1 MIQLDD
7 GRPWSANTGKWEQ
20 HLRSFSTFLQEVK
33 TIYAPK
39 EMPKSEKKKQNKTKQ
54 EERFWLVLQISA
66 HKESMAQSQ
75 KKKWCQLNIK
85 YSHSCLLINS
95 KFFSVSIS
103 GKAYHI
109 YVFCVIYRQWT
120 VTELYK
126 LKHLFN
132 WNTELREVC
141 FECCL
146 VNTFG
151 AIWIN
156 LFVFHMFGFCL
167 LLRA

>member
-1 MIQLDD
+1 MTEDHGARQQENENSIYD
-7 GRPWSANTGKWEQ
+7 
-20 HLRSFSTFLQEVK
+20 HLALFCKKLRQFTLQKKCRRVK
-33 TIYAPK
+33 
-39 EMPKSEKKKQNKTKQ
+39 KKTKQNKTKQ

>member
-1 MIQLDD
+1 MTEDHGARQQENENSIYD
-7 GRPWSANTGKWEQ
+7 
-20 HLRSFSTFLQEVK
+20 HLALFCKKLRQFTLQKKCRRVK
-33 TIYAPK
+33 
-39 EMPKSEKKKQNKTKQ
+39 KKTKQNKTKQ

-66 HKESMAQSQ
+66 HMESMAQSQ

>member
-1 MIQLDD
+1 MTEDHGARQQENENSIYD
-7 GRPWSANTGKWEQ
+7 
-20 HLRSFSTFLQEVK
+20 HLALFCKKLRQFTLQKKCRRV
-33 TIYAPK
+33 
-39 EMPKSEKKKQNKTKQ
+39 KKKNKTKQ
-54 EERFWLVLQISA
+54 NKKRDFDSCFKFQPIR
-66 HKESMAQSQ
+66 KGMAQSQ

>member
-1 MIQLDD
+1 MFQLDD
-7 GRPWSANTGKWEQ
+7 GRPWSATTGKWEQ

-39 EMPKSEKKKQNKTKQ
+39 EMPKSEKKNKTKQ

-85 YSHSCLLINS
+85 YSHRCLLINS

>member
-1 MIQLDD
+1 M
-7 GRPWSANTGKWEQ
+7 
-20 HLRSFSTFLQEVK
+20 LQKKCRRVK
-33 TIYAPK
+33 KTT
-39 EMPKSEKKKQNKTKQ
+39 TKQ
-54 EERFWLVLQISA
+54 ERERFCLVLQISA
-66 HKESMAQSQ
+66 DKESLAQSQ

-85 YSHSCLLINS
+85 YSHGCVLING
-95 KFFSVSIS
+95 KFLSASIS
-103 GKAYHI
+103 GKAYQCLLR
-109 YVFCVIYRQWT
+109 YLPPM

-156 LFVFHMFGFCL
+156 LFVFHLFGFCL

>member
-1 MIQLDD
+1 MFQLDD
-7 GRPWSANTGKWEQ
+7 GRPWSATTGKWEQ

-39 EMPKSEKKKQNKTKQ
+39 EMPKSEKTKQNKTKQ

>member
-1 MIQLDD
+1 MTEDHGARQQENENSIYD
-7 GRPWSANTGKWEQ
+7 
-20 HLRSFSTFLQEVK
+20 HLALFCKKLRQFTLQKKCRRVK
-33 TIYAPK
+33 
-39 EMPKSEKKKQNKTKQ
+39 KKKQNKTKQ
-54 EERFWLVLQISA
+54 EGRFWLVLQISA

>member
-1 MIQLDD
+1 MTEDHGARQQENENSIYD
-7 GRPWSANTGKWEQ
+7 
-20 HLRSFSTFLQEVK
+20 HLALFWKKLRQFTLQKKCRRVK
-33 TIYAPK
+33 
-39 EMPKSEKKKQNKTKQ
+39 KKTKQNKTKQ

-146 VNTFG
+146 VNTFR